1 VRSLV
6 KALEKV
12 FLHRERDRA
21 PVRTSRVTG
30 RNDDGTVQL
39 QRTDAECVNRGGISD
54 AYTGQLVLE
63 PSRSP
68 LSRRGVAGI
77 TGISESA
84 SVAILWVERLDPD
97 HYHPGA
103 TYTVTVTGQGFKEST
118 RFEFLKPSLPPQ
130 ANPDITIT
138 SSTFVDDTTW
148 LLDITVT
155 PGATLYRR
163 GAPIA
168 YDNPGDPL

>member
-30 RNDDGTVQL
+30 RNEDGTIQL
-39 QRTDAECVNRGGISD
+39 QRTDAECIARGGISD
-54 AYTGQLVLE
+54 AYTGQVILE
-63 PSRSP
+63 PARAP

-77 TGISESA
+77 AGISESA
-84 SVAILWVERLDPD
+84 AVAILWVERLDPD

-103 TYTVTVTGQGFKEST
+103 TYTVTITGQGFKEST
-118 RFEFLKPSLPPQ
+118 RFEFLKPGLPPQ

-138 SSTFVDDTTW
+138 ESTFISVTTYH
-148 LLDITVT
+148 LEITLA
-155 PGATLYRR
+155 PGATLYRQ